1 MAITAE
7 VIGALLTKFNIVDN
21 VMKFALYQR
30 SFDDPRRQLGTYTS
44 RHLPKA
50 VTRGVFWVFEH
61 PRNFKE
67 KLDTQNSIQY

>member
-1 MAITAE
+1 MGRVCVCSTATTAE

-50 VTRGVFWVFEH
+50 VTRGRCFGCLNTPEIS
-61 PRNFKE
+61 RKN
-67 KLDTQNSIQY
+67 

>member
-1 MAITAE
+1 MCVCSMATTAE

-61 PRNFKE
+61 PP
-67 KLDTQNSIQY
+67 

>member
-1 MAITAE
+1 MCVCSMATTAE

-50 VTRGVFWVFEH
+50 VTRGGVLGV
-61 PRNFKE
+61 
-67 KLDTQNSIQY
+67 